1 MARKRKVHE
10 EDDGRT
16 AADRSGVFPQRLWMP
31 GPPPGPRAG
40 QGTEGPGKADRDAMT
55 GRERR
60 WYVLGALKAALLIA
74 AVFLAAFG
82 LFIALLIVLWR

>member
-1 MARKRKVHE
+1 
-10 EDDGRT
+10 
-16 AADRSGVFPQRLWMP
+16 
-31 GPPPGPRAG
+31 
-40 QGTEGPGKADRDAMT
+40 MT